1 MGYDFIFPSSIFLSA
16 FPVRLRRPPR
26 CDSALKPLAPGLDLW
41 DIPIV
46 KATTVDDR
54 RRIVM
59 PSECPPHSAVIIQQL
74 DDNAWLVKRAVAD
87 RRFKMIAIPIIK
99 RLPDHP
105 AWEKTEAALAQY
117 AAGQLP
123 EPD

>member
-1 MGYDFIFPSSIFLSA
+1 M
-16 FPVRLRRPPR
+16 
-26 CDSALKPLAPGLDLW
+26 W

-59 PSECPPHSAVIIQQL
+59 PPECPPHSAVIIQQL
-74 DDNAWLVKRAVAD
+74 DDNAWLVKRAVPD
-87 RRFKMIAIPIIK
+87 QTFKMIAIPIIK
-99 RLPDHP
+99 RLPDDP
-105 AWEKTEAALAQY
+105 EWEKTELALAQY
-117 AAGQLP
+117 AANQLP

>member
-1 MGYDFIFPSSIFLSA
+1 
-16 FPVRLRRPPR
+16 
-26 CDSALKPLAPGLDLW
+26 
-41 DIPIV
+41 V

-59 PSECPPHSAVIIQQL
+59 PPECPPRSAVIIQQL
-74 DDNAWLVKRAVAD
+74 DDNAWLVKRALPD
-87 RRFKMIAIPIIK
+87 RSFKMIAIPIIK

-105 AWEKTEAALAQY
+105 ERERIEAALARY
-117 AAGQLP
+117 AASRLP